1 MNECCDN
8 NCNQGRDCPSKVAP
22 VKLSYPRYENDDYHT
37 MWRDDLKIIAQGVTA
52 IIMLMLVG
60 LIGILAFIIN

>member
-22 VKLSYPRYENDDYHT
+22 VKLSYPRYEDDDYST
-37 MWRDDLKIIAQGVTA
+37 MWREDLRIIAKGLVA
-52 IIMLMLVG
+52 MIAIMLFG
-60 LIGILAFIIN
+60 FIGILAFIIN